1 MISSAATVCLMTELC
16 MILFTFFEQNEC
28 IAIAN
33 TIIESG
39 RQGTAPYEAFF
50 MYLIKK
56 LFDPAIY
63 QGKNK
68 RENYFEGFFRRLG
81 SGCSRIIL
89 VQMM

>member
-1 MISSAATVCLMTELC
+1 

-50 MYLIKK
+50 YVLDEK
-56 LFDPAIY
+56 
-63 QGKNK
+63 
-68 RENYFEGFFRRLG
+68 
-81 SGCSRIIL
+81 
-89 VQMM
+89 VV